1 MRRASTGMIV
11 AILGIAGTF
20 VAYPAGAKPG
30 SRHYGKEL
38 AAALK
43 KCKKDK
49 PQSKRKKCERTAKA
63 EYKLKTETGGHKGT
77 GTGTETGT
85 GTGTGTG
92 TTGATGTANT
102 TGTTGTTVG
111 GGPPPGTFCPQASLV
126 VHVITHNALTV
137 EGYRISYRGVSI
149 CNGEVP
155 TAGEGEPSLPGR
167 YEVTVVR
174 GYDGAVLTSTM
185 VTLSPNQKLEV
196 TLEVPEL

>member
-1 MRRASTGMIV
+1 MIV
-11 AILGIAGTF
+11 AILGIAGSF

-49 PQSKRKKCERTAKA
+49 PQSKRKKCERIARA

-77 GTGTETGT
+77 GTGAGT

-92 TTGATGTANT
+92 TTSATGPTNT

-185 VTLSPNQKLEV
+185 VTLGPNQKLEV